1 MEKWVLVK
9 DDKIHWHYEK
19 IVVEDPKPRCCQFID
34 EERECLD
41 CVKEGGPEA
50 GGVVRWHSAFYCPF
64 CRGEGVPVKRN
75 EV

>member
-1 MEKWVLVK
+1 MEICSWLSG
-9 DDKIHWHYEK
+9 EA
-19 IVVEDPKPRCCQFID
+19 PKQRCCEFMD

-64 CRGEGVPVKRN
+64 CRGPGVPVNKTN
-75 EV
+75 EFENEETDE